1 MKFAKLSV
9 IAAVAALVLSAWGNV
24 ASAQMTGW
32 ATGRWRAVDS
42 TTKIAKGTML
52 DLLNVPLYNVD
63 MRLHGSAV
71 SGNVVGSVSNL
82 PRPNVRMF
90 SLFGGYAVGAD
101 GRTYVSAQFVLPV
114 GPMFILLGVFDAV
127 LDPTPQVQSIA
138 LPWAPATSGHFHGR
152 WWHN

>member
-9 IAAVAALVLSAWGNV
+9 IAGVAALVLSAWGNV

-63 MRLHGSAV
+63 MRLHGAAM
-71 SGNVVGSVSNL
+71 SGNVVGSVANL
-82 PRPNVRMF
+82 PRPNVKVF
-90 SLFGGYAVGAD
+90 SLLGGYTVGAN
-101 GRTYVSAQFVLPV
+101 GRTYVSAQMVLPV
-114 GPMFILLGVFDAV
+114 GPMFILFGVFDAAF
-127 LDPTPQVQSIA
+127 DATPKFA
-138 LPWAPATSGHFHGR
+138 GLNMPWVPATSGHFHGR